1 MILTAKEIRNRVDA
15 DWNGILDV
23 VKHRIALKAISSQG
37 IAGDHMRRSAEY
49 VASLLQEVGVD
60 ARAVQATGADGQP
73 GAWEVIGSLTVDPEA
88 PTVLLYAHHD
98 VQPVPDAGE
107 WDTDPF
113 TGTQVGDRLYGR
125 GASDDKGNAAVAVQT
140 LVSLLGKASVGV
152 IFTADEEIGGMTTA
166 TMVKRGYAARRFVLV
181 IDAGAYKVTVAQ
193 KGTSYITV
201 RAVGRGGHSSHP
213 WTLDNPIDKLVDA
226 YAKFRAA
233 WPKPTK
239 DHWCDIVSATML
251 SGGEARNR
259 IPDTAEMT
267 LNLRFVTKDGVERVC
282 KALKDA
288 GLEIVNVVTTGGPVS
303 SDPSAP
309 EIQRLLAAMRA
320 KWPEKKPSIDRMIAA
335 TDARHF
341 VDMGVP
347 IAIIGAKGG
356 GAHAN
361 VEWIELRCLDEY
373 ADLLEQFLGE

>member
-1 MILTAKEIRNRVDA
+1 
-15 DWNGILDV
+15 
-23 VKHRIALKAISSQG
+23 
-37 IAGDHMRRSAEY
+37 
-49 VASLLQEVGVD
+49 
-60 ARAVQATGADGQP
+60 
-73 GAWEVIGSLTVDPEA
+73 
-88 PTVLLYAHHD
+88 
-98 VQPVPDAGE
+98 
-107 WDTDPF
+107 
-113 TGTQVGDRLYGR
+113 
-125 GASDDKGNAAVAVQT
+125 
-140 LVSLLGKASVGV
+140 
-152 IFTADEEIGGMTTA
+152 MTTA

-181 IDAGAYKVTVAQ
+181 IDAGAYRVTVAQ

-233 WPKPTK
+233 WPKPTA

-282 KALKDA
+282 KALKDV

-309 EIQRLLAAMRA
+309 DIQRLLAAMRA

-361 VEWIELRCLDEY
+361 VEWTDMRCLDEY
-373 ADLLEQFLGE
+373 ADLLEQFLSE

>member
-1 MILTAKEIRNRVDA
+1 
-15 DWNGILDV
+15 
-23 VKHRIALKAISSQG
+23 
-37 IAGDHMRRSAEY
+37 
-49 VASLLQEVGVD
+49 
-60 ARAVQATGADGQP
+60 
-73 GAWEVIGSLTVDPEA
+73 
-88 PTVLLYAHHD
+88 
-98 VQPVPDAGE
+98 
-107 WDTDPF
+107 
-113 TGTQVGDRLYGR
+113 
-125 GASDDKGNAAVAVQT
+125 
-140 LVSLLGKASVGV
+140 
-152 IFTADEEIGGMTTA
+152 MTT
-166 TMVKRGYAARRFVLV
+166 
-181 IDAGAYKVTVAQ
+181 
-193 KGTSYITV
+193 
-201 RAVGRGGHSSHP
+201 
-213 WTLDNPIDKLVDA
+213 
-226 YAKFRAA
+226 
-233 WPKPTK
+233 
-239 DHWCDIVSATML
+239 ATML

>member
-1 MILTAKEIRNRVDA
+1 MKNATILAAALTALTCTAAPIDRAFLKDLVSIPSESAKPERVNEAMAFTRAYLEKRGVPCVTEHDGPRDILYA
-15 DWNGILDV
+15 STRPGKVQDYLLCVHLDV
-23 VKHRIALKAISSQG
+23 VPA
-37 IAGDHMRRSAEY
+37 
-49 VASLLQEVGVD
+49 
-60 ARAVQATGADGQP
+60 P
-73 GAWEVIGSLTVDPEA
+73 DPKMYE
-88 PTVLLYAHHD
+88 PRVKD
-98 VQPVPDAGE
+98 
-107 WDTDPF
+107 
-113 TGTQVGDRLYGR
+113 DRLYGR

-140 LVSLLGKASVGV
+140 LVSLLGQASVGV
-152 IFTADEEIGGMTTA
+152 IFTADEEIGG

-233 WPKPTK
+233 WPNPTK

-282 KALKDA
+282 KALKDV
-288 GLEIVNVVTTGGPVS
+288 GLEIANVVTTGVPVS

-347 IAIIGAKGG
+347 IAIIGAEGG

-361 VEWIELRCLDEY
+361 DEWTNMRCLDEY